1 MRNIVDPKEIH
12 LISEGM
18 LLSILSSNDT
28 EIHNMSV
35 NIPILTLIHIFNEY
49 EGEELRKMAQRSD
62 NETRDMQNWLKRE
75 LELESEIQELR
86 ELIPSE
92 SKDKGKKIK
101 SFMEFKE
108 MKLAEK
114 AERDAKKL

>member
-18 LLSILSSNDT
+18 LLSILALND
-28 EIHNMSV
+28 NDNDSMSV
-35 NIPILTLIHIFNEY
+35 SIPILTLIDIFKRY
-49 EGEELRKMAQRSD
+49 EAE
-62 NETRDMQNWLKRE
+62 ETRKVNYWCKRE
-75 LELESEIQELR
+75 DELLWELSHLR